1 MTNQDFQKIRNKL
14 ERGETPRL
22 TKTVDGQTYTR
33 VFVPENRLI
42 LLGGGHIAQPLCA
55 MASMLDF
62 AVTVV
67 DDRVSFANSERCPQA
82 AQVICNSFAAAISD
96 LNIRATDYVCVITRG
111 HRWDGECLR
120 QILRG
125 TIPSYLGMIGSKRR
139 VEGLLNLLAEE
150 GSDLKHLARIHAP
163 IGVAIN
169 AQTPAEIAVS
179 ICAQLVAHRRKD
191 FQKETALA
199 QTNTDYAMLRFLAES
214 TQPKACALVL
224 ASTGS
229 TPVKPGAMMAMDY
242 LGNGYGTIGGGCSE
256 AAVMVRARKIMGTGK
271 SCVVEID
278 MTNEVAESEGMVCGG
293 TMRVLL
299 EDVTSDCGGIPG
311 WEYQNRHDEFP
322 GDRKEKAR
330 SGT

>member
-1 MTNQDFQKIRNKL
+1 MTNQEFQEILDKL
-14 ERGETPRL
+14 EQGETPRL
-22 TKTVDGQTYTR
+22 TKTVEEQTYTR
-33 VFVPENRLI
+33 IFLPENRLI

-67 DDRVSFANSERCPQA
+67 DDRISFANSQRFPEA
-82 AQVICNSFAAAISD
+82 AQVVCNSFAAAIAGLD
-96 LNIRATDYVCVITRG
+96 IRATDYVCVITRG

-120 QILRG
+120 QILAG
-125 TIPSYLGMIGSKRR
+125 TLPTYLGMIGSSRR

-150 GSDLKHLARIHAP
+150 GFGPEKLSRIHTP
-163 IGVAIN
+163 IGLQIN

-179 ICAQLVAHRRKD
+179 ICGEMIAHRRSYVRKD
-191 FQKETALA
+191 QNIALSH
-199 QTNTDYAMLRFLAES
+199 TNTDYAMLRFLAES

-224 ASTGS
+224 SSTGS
-229 TPVKPGAMMAMDY
+229 TPVKPGAMMAIDY

-256 AAVMVRARKIMGTGK
+256 AAVMARARKIMGTGK
-271 SCVVEID
+271 RCVIEID

-299 EDVTSDCGGIPG
+299 EDVA
-311 WEYQNRHDEFP
+311 
-322 GDRKEKAR
+322 GDSQA
-330 SGT
+330 GL